1 MTKIKGKIKWFNA
14 KKGYGFIERED
25 GEKIVSSMSE
35 ARNANLRL
43 QEGDALEFEIS
54 ELSGRTF
61 SCQLDSIEIN
71 KVLNS

>member
-25 GEKIVSSMSE
+25 GEKDCFVHASE

-43 QEGDALEFEIS
+43 QEGVALEFEIS
-54 ELSGRTF
+54 DSSGRGPSAVNLT
-61 SCQLDSIEIN
+61 LL
-71 KVLNS
+71 K